1 MNALELM
8 LAQYEKN
15 NAPKYEKTE
24 AKTYDLKNYFN
35 TFIPDGVKT
44 ATKTIRILPSKTGTP
59 FVEMYGH
66 KAMIDREWKTLPCLK
81 HEKNEPCP
89 FCEAREEL
97 LSTGKESDKDLAK
110 KYSARLMYVV
120 KVIDRDNEEDGVKFW
135 RFNHDYSKK
144 GIYDK
149 LFAMLNSIKKD
160 VTDPVTG
167 RDVSI
172 TINRNQNGVPVVSG
186 IQSLD
191 PTPLSTDEAKTALW
205 LADEKTWEDVYSV
218 RGYDYLEIVVRGY
231 TPIWNKDEK
240 RFVAKELAKENE
252 TKNDLEA
259 ELSVGLETVKSNIQ
273 AQSKTSETETVPAS
287 DDEEGDDLPF

>member
-66 KAMIDREWKTLPCLK
+66 KAMIDGEWKTLPCLK

-110 KYSARLMYVV
+110 KYSA
-120 KVIDRDNEEDGVKFW
+120 
-135 RFNHDYSKK
+135 
-144 GIYDK
+144 
-149 LFAMLNSIKKD
+149 
-160 VTDPVTG
+160 
-167 RDVSI
+167 
-172 TINRNQNGVPVVSG
+172 
-186 IQSLD
+186 
-191 PTPLSTDEAKTALW
+191 
-205 LADEKTWEDVYSV
+205 
-218 RGYDYLEIVVRGY
+218 
-231 TPIWNKDEK
+231 
-240 RFVAKELAKENE
+240 
-252 TKNDLEA
+252 
-259 ELSVGLETVKSNIQ
+259 
-273 AQSKTSETETVPAS
+273 
-287 DDEEGDDLPF
+287 